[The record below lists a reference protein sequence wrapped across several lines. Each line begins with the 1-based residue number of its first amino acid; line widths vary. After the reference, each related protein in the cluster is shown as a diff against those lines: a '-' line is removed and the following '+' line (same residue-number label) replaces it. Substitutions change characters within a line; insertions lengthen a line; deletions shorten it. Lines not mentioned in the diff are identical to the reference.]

1 MATRYSL
8 FFFVFFTLNILQTYF
23 ADFFENKRFGY
34 VIVFIGFQNTFVFK
48 PFRQR

>member
-34 VIVFIGFQNTFVFK
+34 VIVSSRLGNVKIENSN
-48 PFRQR
+48 